1 MYFYLQIPLDRQENS
16 YYEQFWNRR
25 GHWWVYKGNLC
36 WRTPD
41 VTPDVFSP
49 AVDVLAVK
57 RSRPFII
64 AIPKSISLGDKFVS
78 QVHWLHTVMMIKLSS
93 LKNRVP
99 PVSTTEPSE

>member
-1 MYFYLQIPLDRQENS
+1 MNNFGTKEVIGGS
-16 YYEQFWNRR
+16 T
-25 GHWWVYKGNLC
+25 NLC

-41 VTPDVFSP
+41 VTLNMFNP
-49 AVDVLAVK
+49 AVDVLTVK

-64 AIPKSISLGDKFVS
+64 AIPKSISLGGKFVS

-99 PVSTTEPSE
+99 PVSTTEPRE